1 MPIENIEE
9 LEKKIDSI
17 ITVVQ
22 ELKSEKKR
30 LSAQIEE
37 QTAKIESLE
46 AEKSNLNG
54 KISSA
59 EGSSDERQKKMEL
72 AALRIADLLVKL
84 EAVEK

>member
-46 AEKSNLNG
+46 AENSNLNG
-54 KISSA
+54 QISSA
-59 EGSSDERQKKMEL
+59 KGSSDERQKKMEL